1 MIYVIATINLKP
13 GSLDAVRD
21 AALAARAETLKEDGC
36 ISYEQFSS
44 LANPDKLVVVEQ
56 WASREALTAHS
67 KQAHLKVWR
76 EASGPYT
83 ASRTIEIVHPEK
95 VEQF

>member
-1 MIYVIATINLKP
+1 MIYVIATIQLKP
-13 GSLDAVRD
+13 GALDAVRE
-21 AALAARAETLKEDGC
+21 AALAVRAETLVEDGC
-36 ISYEQFSS
+36 MSYEQFSS

-67 KQAHLKVWR
+67 KMPHLKVWR

-83 ASRTIEIVHPEK
+83 LSRVIEIVHPEK